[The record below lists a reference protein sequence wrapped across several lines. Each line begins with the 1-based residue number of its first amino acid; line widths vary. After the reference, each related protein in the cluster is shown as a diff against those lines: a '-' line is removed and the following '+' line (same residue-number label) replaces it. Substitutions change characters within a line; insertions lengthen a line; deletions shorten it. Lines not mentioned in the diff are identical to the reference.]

1 MGRAVLKTLKEST
14 LKTFFRICKDWGLKS
29 GEDYKYNY
37 IEGKVA
43 FLKTESEIYLK
54 DLCLYP
60 SDPEFDELG
69 STEFT
74 GAFIDE
80 ASQVSEK
87 AYNIV
92 MSRIRFKLNEFDL
105 IPKILIA
112 TNPTK
117 NFIYEEFYKPSKQ
130 GKLLPYRRFIP
141 ALVGDN
147 PFMSPH
153 YIDNLNKLD
162 TISRERLLKGNWE
175 YDEDLTKLFQ
185 YDKILDIFTNKPKH
199 TVDEYYCISAD
210 IARYGD
216 DKTIIFVW
224 YGFEIIKI
232 YMKEK
237 ASLKETRLL
246 LEELARQYAIP
257 RSHIVVDE
265 DGLGGGIVDEMTGIK
280 GFVNNSR
287 PLERKQTQ
295 TSYTNLIKHNFANLK
310 SQCYFKLADM
320 VNAGQIGC
328 SEVNITIKNLII
340 ADLEQVKR
348 KDADKDGKL
357 AVIPKEEM
365 KLILRGRSPD
375 YGDAMMMRML
385 FELRTP
391 YVPVI
396 VGGRVF

>member
-1 MGRAVLKTLKEST
+1 MTIKMKWTPSQRQYQAWQILQDKKTTEILYGGGAGGGKSYLGCVWLIINCLRYPGSRWLMGRAILKTLKEST
-14 LKTFFRICKDWGLKS
+14 LLTFFRICKDWGLKAN
-29 GEDYKYNY
+29 EDYKYNY
-37 IEGKVA
+37 IESKIT

-54 DLCLYP
+54 DLYAYP

-117 NFIYEEFYKPSKQ
+117 NFIYEEFYKPSKNDTL
-130 GKLLPYRRFIP
+130 KDYRKFIP

-147 PFMSPH
+147 PFMPQH

-162 TISRERLLKGNWE
+162 SISRERLLKGNWE
-175 YDEDLTKLFQ
+175 YDEDLTKLFE
-185 YDKILDIFTNKPKH
+185 YDKILDIFTNKIKH
-199 TVDEYYCISAD
+199 SVNERYYISAD
-210 IARYGD
+210 IARYWD
-216 DKTIIFVW
+216 DKTIIYVW

-232 YMKEK
+232 YTKEK
-237 ASLKETRLL
+237 ASLKDTRLL
-246 LEELARQYAIP
+246 LEDLAKQYSIP
-257 RSHIVVDE
+257 RSQIVVDE
-265 DGLGGGIVDEMTGIK
+265 DGIGGGIVDEMPGIK

-287 PLERKQTQ
+287 PLEKKQTQ
-295 TSYTNLIKHNFANLK
+295 TIYTNIPKHNFANLK

-320 VNAGQIGC
+320 VNTGLIGC
-328 SEVNITIKNLII
+328 TETNITIKNLII
-340 ADLEQVKR
+340 
-348 KDADKDGKL
+348 
-357 AVIPKEEM
+357 
-365 KLILRGRSPD
+365 
-375 YGDAMMMRML
+375 
-385 FELRTP
+385 
-391 YVPVI
+391 
-396 VGGRVF
+396 